1 MRSAILSGAITL
13 ALLGIIGMSASQ
25 YRVGLPAADDTV
37 GIGTQQAAIDDEFDI
52 ETTGSIGHT
61 GAARL
66 SLSDEQRGFVFLG
79 VINLPDVADE
89 DIAPPRL
96 AERLPET
103 IVLHEIP
110 AMVVRRIPQVA
121 SYRFVKLDDRILL
134 VSAESREVVAQIP
147 RYRLVIR

>member
-13 ALLGIIGMSASQ
+13 ALLGIIGMSASN
-25 YRVGLPAADDTV
+25 YRLGMHEDDTV
-37 GIGTQQAAIDDEFDI
+37 GLSAQAALHDEFDI
-52 ETTGSIGHT
+52 ETTGSIGST

-66 SLSDEQRGFVFLG
+66 SLNDEQRGFIFLG
-79 VINLPDVADE
+79 VVNLPDVADE
-89 DIAPPRL
+89 DIAAPRL

-103 IVLHEIP
+103 IVLHDIP
-110 AMVVRRIPQVA
+110 AMVLRRIPQIA

-134 VSAESREVVAQIP
+134 VNADSREVAAAIP